1 MLPDS
6 KFKVTTQNK
15 DRWTALHPMSQNGH
29 VEIVKVLLD
38 AKANVVK
45 EINRG
50 VTALHL
56 MSQDSYMEVVKV
68 LLDAKLRS
76 LWY

>member
-15 DRWTALHPMSQNGH
+15 DRWTALHPTSQNGY

-38 AKANVVK
+38 AKADVVK
-45 EINRG
+45 EINHG

-56 MSQDSYMEVVKV
+56 TSQDGYVEVVKV
-68 LLDAKLRS
+68 LLDAKPRS
-76 LWY
+76 LWF

>member
-15 DRWTALHPMSQNGH
+15 DRWTALHPTLQNGY
-29 VEIVKVLLD
+29 VEIVEVLLD
-38 AKANVVK
+38 AKADVVK
-45 EINRG
+45 EINHG
-50 VTALHL
+50 VMALHL
-56 MSQDSYMEVVKV
+56 TSQDGYVEVVKV
-68 LLDAKLRS
+68 LLDAKPRS